1 MSQQQSVMHDG
12 DDEYQLPGLQ
22 NTEPPKFGKRLDVN
36 QEIAGLVH
44 DARGTM
50 QAAQAAPIIEALV
63 GRKGSD
69 DPGINTQMVT
79 MINALSTTLTGLVS
93 AEREARQRAEAATS
107 QIQQQ
112 YFSSQAENIKQLYER
127 AVNPPA
133 IAKDKTGLENFME
146 WQKVIDQAAAKLL
159 QLQPPPP
166 SMATGPSQFDLELK
180 RMDLDNQR
188 IMMQMGQAHELAM
201 KDLDLKMANF
211 HLDVAKFKRGEESK
225 SGWLDEVLSVLGMAV
240 QQGAK
245 SNGTPSV
252 GQQAPTPGGL
262 MSSECNACH
271 TKMFYPPEA
280 DFFSCGKCGA
290 QYTTKEQPPASPAGS
305 PPEGSVEGDADGQF
319 QRGG

>member
-1 MSQQQSVMHDG
+1 MHDG
-12 DDEYQLPGLQ
+12 DDAYPLPGLQ
-22 NTEPPKFGKRLDVN
+22 NPEPPKFGKRLDVN

-63 GRKGSD
+63 GKRGSE
-69 DPGINTQMVT
+69 DPGINAQMVA
-79 MINALSTTLTGLVS
+79 MISTLSTTLIGLVS
-93 AEREARQRAEAATS
+93 AEKEARQRAEAATS

-112 YFSSQAENIKQLYER
+112 YFTSQAENIKQLYER

-133 IAKDKTGLENFME
+133 IAKDKSGLENFME
-146 WQKVIDQAAAKLL
+146 WQKVIDQATTKLL
-159 QLQPPPP
+159 QQQPPPLP
-166 SMATGPSQFDLELK
+166 ATTGPSQFDLELK
-180 RMDLDNQR
+180 KMDLENQR
-188 IMMQMGQAHELAM
+188 IMLSMGQAHELAM

-245 SNGTPSV
+245 SNG
-252 GQQAPTPGGL
+252 APPGLGAQTLTPGGL
-262 MSSECNACH
+262 MSSDCTNCN
-271 TKMFYPPEA
+271 TKMFYPPGA

-290 QYTTKEQPPASPAGS
+290 QYTTKEQPVEAPAASPN
-305 PPEGSVEGDADGQF
+305 VDDF